1 MTLSSQVSCAREARI
16 AGLVSGALVFML
28 WAGVA
33 LAHKVN
39 VFAVVEGGAVS
50 GEGYFA
56 GGAKAQKVPVE
67 ILDASGAVIA
77 QGVTEKDGTFKILL
91 PSQFLPPLKVVLKA
105 GDGHQNDFTL
115 TAQDLALAAPAGVPA
130 SAAQA
135 PVAAPTPAFPATVSP
150 SAASGQVPGAT
161 QASSSSGA
169 ATASVPQATGLGQ
182 IPAQAPGSATA
193 VPLDE
198 ARLTALIEAAVAK
211 AVDEKLAP
219 LKLQLARMAE
229 QDQSARMRDIIGG
242 LGWIIGL
249 VGIAAWF
256 KRPKN

>member
-1 MTLSSQVSCAREARI
+1 MALSSQASCAREARI

-39 VFAVVEGGAVS
+39 VFAVAEGGAVS

-77 QGVTEKDGTFKILL
+77 KGMTEKDGTFSIAL
-91 PSQFLPPLKVVLKA
+91 PPQATPPLKVVLKA

-115 TAQDLALAAPAGVPA
+115 TEQDLAPAVPA
-130 SAAQA
+130 SASA
-135 PVAAPTPAFPATVSP
+135 PALPATVSP
-150 SAASGQVPGAT
+150 PAASGQTPVAT
-161 QASSSSGA
+161 QASSSSASA
-169 ATASVPQATGLGQ
+169 ASAPPAAGSGQAIAPASGS
-182 IPAQAPGSATA
+182 PAAA
-193 VPLDE
+193 PLDE
-198 ARLTALIEAAVAK
+198 VRLAALVEAAVAK
-211 AVDEKLAP
+211 SIDEKLAP

-242 LGWIIGL
+242 IGWIIGL

>member
-1 MTLSSQVSCAREARI
+1 MPRSSQTSCAREVRF
-16 AGLVSGALVFML
+16 AGLLSGALAVML

-39 VFAVVEGGAVS
+39 VFAVAEGGAVS

-91 PSQFLPPLKVVLKA
+91 PSQISPPLKVVLKA
-105 GDGHQNDFTL
+105 GDGHQNDFIL
-115 TAQDLALAAPAGVPA
+115 TAQDLAPAVPAAAPAA
-130 SAAQA
+130 SAQA
-135 PVAAPTPAFPATVSP
+135 PVAAPAP
-150 SAASGQVPGAT
+150 AASAVQGAGAPVAT
-161 QASSSSGA
+161 QASSSSGT
-169 ATASVPQATGLGQ
+169 ATPSAPPATGPGQSFASASGPSVP
-182 IPAQAPGSATA
+182 S
-193 VPLDE
+193 PLDE
-198 ARLTALIEAAVAK
+198 ARLAALIEAAVSK

-242 LGWIIGL
+242 IGWIIGL

-256 KRPKN
+256 KRPKNKP

>member
-1 MTLSSQVSCAREARI
+1 MEARI
-16 AGLVSGALVFML
+16 AGLVSGALLIVIL

-39 VFAVVEGGAVS
+39 VFAVAEGGAVK
-50 GEGYFA
+50 GEGYFS
-56 GGAKAQKVPVE
+56 GGAKAQSVPVD

-77 QGVTEKDGTFKILL
+77 QGVTQKDGTFIIPL
-91 PSQFLPPLKVVLKA
+91 PASVSPPLKIVLKA

-115 TAQDLALAAPAGVPA
+115 TAQDLGQGASASAPALPA
-130 SAAQA
+130 A
-135 PVAAPTPAFPATVSP
+135 VSP
-150 SAASGQVPGAT
+150 PAASGQTPNVGAPPAS
-161 QASSSSGA
+161 QASSSPGA
-169 ATASVPQATGLGQ
+169 ATATASVPGQASSVQPSGS
-182 IPAQAPGSATA
+182 PAD
-193 VPLDE
+193 PLDE
-198 ARLTALIEAAVAK
+198 ARLATVVEAAVSK

-242 LGWIIGL
+242 IGWIIGL

>member
-1 MTLSSQVSCAREARI
+1 MTRSSQASCAREARI

-39 VFAVVEGGAVS
+39 VFAVAEGGAVS

-56 GGAKAQKVPVE
+56 GGAKAQNVPVE

-77 QGVTEKDGTFKILL
+77 KGMTEKDGTFKITL
-91 PSQFLPPLKVVLKA
+91 PVPVSPPLKIVLKA
-105 GDGHQNDFTL
+105 GDGHQNDFAL
-115 TAQDLALAAPAGVPA
+115 TAQDLAPAPAL
-130 SAAQA
+130 
-135 PVAAPTPAFPATVSP
+135 PATVSP
-150 SAASGQVPGAT
+150 PAASGQTPVAT
-161 QASSSSGA
+161 QASSSSASA
-169 ATASVPQATGLGQ
+169 ASAPPAAGTGKALAPASGS
-182 IPAQAPGSATA
+182 PAAAL
-193 VPLDE
+193 LDE

-242 LGWIIGL
+242 IGWIIGL

>member
-1 MTLSSQVSCAREARI
+1 MKSLPHRLPLIVLAVFLA
-16 AGLVSGALVFML
+16 ALVML

-39 VFAVVEGGAVS
+39 VFAVAEGGAVC
-50 GEGYFA
+50 GEGYFS
-56 GGAKAQKVPVE
+56 GGAKAQSVPVE
-67 ILDASGAVIA
+67 IQDASGAVIA
-77 QGVTEKDGTFKILL
+77 QGVTEKDGTFKIPL
-91 PSQFLPPLKVVLKA
+91 PASVSPPLKIVLKA

-115 TAQDLALAAPAGVPA
+115 TAQDLAPAVPA
-130 SAAQA
+130 SAPASA
-135 PVAAPTPAFPATVSP
+135 PALPATVSP
-150 SAASGQVPGAT
+150 SAASGQAPGAT

-169 ATASVPQATGLGQ
+169 ATASVPQAAGSGQ
-182 IPAQAPGSATA
+182 SLAYASGSPASA
-193 VPLDE
+193 PLDE
-198 ARLTALIEAAVAK
+198 ARLAALVEAAVAK
-211 AVDEKLAP
+211 SVDEKLAP

-242 LGWIIGL
+242 IGWIIGL